1 MKNDKKKKKIILPDN
16 SKKQVK
22 KFDPKQSEEQEQLI
36 FKIKKL
42 TPANKKIN
50 KAEIVKLRG
59 GEEINID
66 EYVNENYITGKST
79 HYFRD
84 QFYYPLADMFGVSR
98 KVMDEFVKPY
108 FVPAFKN
115 AFILSRFPQK
125 VINRIHEK
133 NPYVY
138 YWNRRY
144 FHYQVITKKADAEY
158 RLFIS
163 QAQEIFNR
171 EQKPTVKE
179 FINEYCTKYNVPMQL
194 NLFEDLIGK

>member
-22 KFDPKQSEEQEQLI
+22 KVDPKQSEEQEQLI

-42 TPANKKIN
+42 SPANKKIN

-59 GEEINID
+59 GDEINID

-133 NPYVY
+133 NPYIY
-138 YWNRRY
+138 CWNRRY